1 MPFEMLHGALVLF
14 RRGARFEGAQIAAL
28 ARLRIDL
35 ARIEPVLAGLQFP
48 DHGFASYR
56 NFCRVNDRAGGLVP
70 ASLQFADNGTVVPPN
85 QQQGTHVQAIYLYVL
100 AIGAGVSVATQ
111 QVLNGS
117 LRTSLGSPAWAGFFS
132 YLGGLLTMV
141 VVLFAL
147 GEQLPSWK
155 AVTGTPWWAWS
166 GGVLGG
172 VFILLVILLLPSL
185 GAATLIALV
194 VAGQML
200 LTITLDHF
208 GAFGLTPHPVSLL
221 RLLGAVLL
229 IGGVVLIRD

>member
-1 MPFEMLHGALVLF
+1 MEVL
-14 RRGARFEGAQIAAL
+14 
-28 ARLRIDL
+28 
-35 ARIEPVLAGLQFP
+35 
-48 DHGFASYR
+48 
-56 NFCRVNDRAGGLVP
+56 
-70 ASLQFADNGTVVPPN
+70 
-85 QQQGTHVQAIYLYVL
+85 VQAIYLYVL
-100 AIGAGVSVATQ
+100 AIGAGFSVATQ

-132 YLGGLLTMV
+132 YLGGLLTMII
-141 VVLFAL
+141 VLFAL

-155 AVTGTPWWAWS
+155 AVANTPWWAWS

-172 VFILLVILLLPSL
+172 VFILLMILLLPPL

-208 GAFGLTPHPVSLL
+208 GLFGLTPHPISVS
-221 RLLGAVLL
+221 RLAGAALL
-229 IGGVVLIRD
+229 IAGVVLIRD